1 MDNFILFYFCQMRD
15 LKVFVST
22 HDPKLGL
29 SSYNLTCDLS
39 HLLRPFEKFTQVTF
53 IQHLTGRQYSEKVAE
68 NCIASWKLAGFYSG
82 EEAKAIETFLEVFKD
97 QTFPHGS
104 SVSFTQSPPHGSS
117 TISFSKDESIPQ
129 VGNEVMVNK
138 LLGEAILESIIGKH
152 GVSPAARQRLPQRL
166 SDLLTEK
173 PELLGVG
180 KPTNQVEVGGN

>member
-1 MDNFILFYFCQMRD
+1 MRD

-22 HDPKLGL
+22 LDPKLGL
-29 SSYNLTCDLS
+29 S
-39 HLLRPFEKFTQVTF
+39 RPFEKFTQVTF